1 MKIQVK
7 CLLFLY
13 LVMFSEKHVK
23 KHVMAGLFGSP
34 LPAANVSWRSDAV
47 HGANNGEGQN
57 NCEQME

>member
-1 MKIQVK
+1 
-7 CLLFLY
+7 
-13 LVMFSEKHVK
+13 MFSEKHVK